1 MVSNSQEEHLPSMPS
16 SIWIRTIIQMHR
28 AKRLSEILPE
38 IARVKVFKLSSFY
51 YFRFFPRN
59 ADLSTNVYKTVI
71 TKTQVD
77 DPLICYF
84 SVIYFCDYD
93 IK

>member
-1 MVSNSQEEHLPSMPS
+1 MVRDGQQLPGRASSKYAKQHLDPYNYTNAQS
-16 SIWIRTIIQMHR
+16 
-28 AKRLSEILPE
+28 LLE

-71 TKTQVD
+71 TNTQVD
-77 DPLICYF
+77 DPRICYF

-93 IK
+93 VK